1 VFAVKTT
8 RKAEARMTRKKAIEE
23 APTDFLAAHTQEIAA
38 HPESKAAFVDKGWSH
53 LSRGEYDH
61 ALEAFEKAASLD
73 SRSIDA
79 QYGLGAAARL
89 KGDKERARQAFQRA
103 IEISEA
109 GTDAVKGAMMGRM
122 ARWSLRELQK

>member
-1 VFAVKTT
+1 MA
-8 RKAEARMTRKKAIEE
+8 KKKVVEE
-23 APTDFLAAHTQEIAA
+23 APTDFLAAHQQEIAA
-38 HPESKAAFVDKGWSH
+38 HPDSTIAFVDKGWSH
-53 LSRGEYDH
+53 LSRGEYDP

-103 IEISEA
+103 VEISEGGA
-109 GTDAVKGAMMGRM
+109 DAAKGTMMGRM
-122 ARWSLRELQK
+122 ARWSLRELGK